1 MFIKTFSVA
10 ALVVFQTIIAVNPD
24 KLLLP
29 AFSVILM
36 LKSQRDSIIL
46 LLLIQMLML
55 SYENSFR
62 KAWAC
67 VRESSRLLT

>member
-1 MFIKTFSVA
+1 MFIKAFSVA

-36 LKSQRDSIIL
+36 LKSQRDSIIIDTNVNAEL
-46 LLLIQMLML
+46 
-55 SYENSFR
+55 
-62 KAWAC
+62 
-67 VRESSRLLT
+67 